1 MMTSNQRQTNFPH
14 LGMTTVVVVLQ
25 IVTMLTDDA
34 YADYCFQPKMQNSTV
49 LNLDCSSCT
58 RPPDLC
64 DLLPCPPNSTNCD
77 CQPTI
82 PATNMSRLD
91 LFFTDIQT
99 NRLTVQWTPST
110 ETFSSYQVMYIPQGS
125 IPSPSNFNSNT
136 KELELTGLISGRL
149 YTIAINAFTDQ
160 GVLDGQMKSQRTLP
174 SPPLSLIIGSYT
186 NTSIPISWTQPSVG
200 DYDGY
205 SIYYSPADGA
215 SSAVTNVCPSVTS
228 YSLSGLTPSREY
240 FISVVTVSANM
251 RSTSVSQTQITKPSA
266 VHIMNVVEIT
276 FDSIFVTWET
286 PDGDHDGFDVSYGQ
300 LGETPAV
307 ERYELDDARE
317 LLMSGLV
324 SGTSYQIVIV
334 TTSGDEQ
341 SDAATWNITTSSI
354 TGFIQCPEGEVLSFN
369 VPPDSDTAQIDV
381 DIDAVDGNGN
391 TINHDIIGGNID
403 IPGTLQFS
411 ETSKN
416 GIVVNVRAVD
426 DNHEIWC
433 QFTVKV
439 LDPHPP
445 IITFCPSDQSQTT
458 SDNSVLAE
466 WDDAVATDNTEL
478 LSVTTNRVSRSDFP
492 VGTSTVTVTA
502 IDTSGNTATC
512 TFDIVIVHGL
522 EHCPDLHLPQYGAL
536 SCGAT
541 ETAFQC
547 VLNCKERYQPFR
559 GRDVYTCISKIW
571 NPTQPP
577 RCVRLAPGHDVELVA
592 EFTYPGVCA
601 SLTDMQ
607 EIIDNLHARIDDHD
621 LCIHGE
627 NRVCNENSFTFTCG
641 EDSKRRKRQADDLVV
656 TVEVKLSNT
665 ANNSE
670 LDESFFDILDT
681 MQKDLNE
688 MMNSIEYLVKNGS
701 FSLEINNQTILCD
714 PNSFRIGEPV
724 WTCFKGYISTSAGCV
739 ACPVGS
745 YYDPSINDCI
755 FCSVNEFQTEEA
767 QLECEQCKDGKYTKG
782 IGSFRESHC
791 LSFIS
796 PKYNHVLVIVVTVVI
811 VLLVIVSAVVLVIV
825 VFQLKRKTQNIKDQ
839 VAYSCR
845 NEGNYEEI
853 DEGKLKRD
861 NTNKLGKAMYDGDV
875 EDIMLTQF

>member
-1 MMTSNQRQTNFPH
+1 
-14 LGMTTVVVVLQ
+14 
-25 IVTMLTDDA
+25 
-34 YADYCFQPKMQNSTV
+34 
-49 LNLDCSSCT
+49 
-58 RPPDLC
+58 
-64 DLLPCPPNSTNCD
+64 
-77 CQPTI
+77 
-82 PATNMSRLD
+82 
-91 LFFTDIQT
+91 
-99 NRLTVQWTPST
+99 
-110 ETFSSYQVMYIPQGS
+110 
-125 IPSPSNFNSNT
+125 
-136 KELELTGLISGRL
+136 
-149 YTIAINAFTDQ
+149 
-160 GVLDGQMKSQRTLP
+160 
-174 SPPLSLIIGSYT
+174 
-186 NTSIPISWTQPSVG
+186 
-200 DYDGY
+200 
-205 SIYYSPADGA
+205 
-215 SSAVTNVCPSVTS
+215 
-228 YSLSGLTPSREY
+228 
-240 FISVVTVSANM
+240 
-251 RSTSVSQTQITKPSA
+251 
-266 VHIMNVVEIT
+266 
-276 FDSIFVTWET
+276 
-286 PDGDHDGFDVSYGQ
+286 
-300 LGETPAV
+300 
-307 ERYELDDARE
+307 
-317 LLMSGLV
+317 MSGLV

-354 TGFIQCPEGEVLSFN
+354 RAASFTQCPEGEVLSFN
-369 VPPDSDTAQIDV
+369 VPPDSDTVQIDV
-381 DIDAVDGNGN
+381 DIEAVDGNGN

-445 IITFCPSDQSQTT
+445 IITLCPSDQSQLT
-458 SDNSVLAE
+458 SHDSVLVE

-478 LSVTTNRVSRSDFP
+478 LSVTTDRVSGSVFP

-502 IDTSGNTATC
+502 MDTSGNTATC
-512 TFDIVIVHGL
+512 TFVITITHGL
-522 EHCPDLHLPQYGAL
+522 EKCSDLQVPWYGAL
-536 SCGAT
+536 SCAAT

-577 RCVRLAPGHDVELVA
+577 RCVRLAPGHDVGLAA
-592 EFTYPGVCA
+592 EFTYPGVCE
-601 SLTDMQ
+601 SFTDMQ
-607 EIIDNLHARIDDHD
+607 KIIDNFHARIDDHD
-621 LCIHGE
+621 LCTRGE
-627 NRVCNENSFTFTCG
+627 NRVCNENSFIFTCG
-641 EDSKRRKRQADDLVV
+641 KDSKRRKRQADDLVV

-670 LDESFFDILDT
+670 LEEESFFDILDT

-688 MMNSIEYLVKNGS
+688 TMKSIEYLVKNGS

-724 WTCFKGYISTSAGCV
+724 WTCFKGYVSTSVGCV

-745 YYDPSINDCI
+745 YYDPSITDCI
-755 FCSVNEFQTEEA
+755 FCPVNEFQKEEA

-791 LSFIS
+791 FTLAS
-796 PKYNHVLVIVVTVVI
+796 PNFNNLI
-811 VLLVIVSAVVLVIV
+811 VIV
-825 VFQLKRKTQNIKDQ
+825 VFTVIVVLIIIAVVIMVVVTLRKKRRAKNRRDE

-845 NEGNYEEI
+845 NQGYYDEM

-861 NTNKLGKAMYDGDV
+861 NTKKLGKAMYDGEV
-875 EDIMLTQF
+875 EDIAPTALGVKSSDDELVQVNNENLNEDIEFKGIDLASVNTFMESKQTAEEIV